1 MNYVMD
7 YEEKLETIRRLIPEL
22 ETEDIFDI
30 KQLCEREIFKRMHR
44 DLETA
49 LDSLP
54 E

>member
-1 MNYVMD
+1 MN
-7 YEEKLETIRRLIPEL
+7 YEEKLEMIKRLILEL
-22 ETEDIFDI
+22 DTKDILDI
-30 KQLCEREIFKRMHR
+30 KQLCEREIFKRIHG